1 MTSMSSSRMSGAFAV
16 PLTRPLQAEPSQP
29 VVSDDRIGTMLRRTH
44 C

>member
-16 PLTRPLQAEPSQP
+16 PLTRPLQEPSQP